1 MLKAMGALP
10 ELMDAGLIAIRIIG
24 RHAAVL
30 ISKYKFRLLGLLIV
44 FVMIVIFAGK
54 TFAEDQGQL
63 VYRVCNTEII
73 FNKPA
78 SS

>member
-10 ELMDAGLIAIRIIG
+10 EFMDAGLIAIRIIG

-63 VYRVCNTEII
+63 VYRVCNTAII